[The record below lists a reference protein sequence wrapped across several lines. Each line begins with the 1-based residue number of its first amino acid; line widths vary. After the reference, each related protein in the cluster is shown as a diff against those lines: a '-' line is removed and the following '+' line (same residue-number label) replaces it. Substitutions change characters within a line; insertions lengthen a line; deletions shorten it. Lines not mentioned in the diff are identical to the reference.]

1 MKKALLGVVAAAII
15 LSLGST
21 GAFAAGPG
29 GGRCFADTDGDGICD
44 NAGGRCAYVD
54 ADGDGI
60 CDLCGAEHRACLTGE
75 GAAFVDADGDGICDN
90 YPSGQGRG
98 CGRGGQCGR
107 GSGFRG
113 GRGR

>member
-1 MKKALLGVVAAAII
+1 MRKAFLGVMAAAVI

-21 GAFAAGPG
+21 SAFAAGPG
-29 GGRCFADTDGDGICD
+29 GGRCFVDADGDRICD

-60 CDLCGAEHRACLTGE
+60 CDNCQ
-75 GAAFVDADGDGICDN
+75 
-90 YPSGQGRG
+90 PGQGRG
-98 CGRGGQCGR
+98 CGRGGQG
-107 GSGFRG
+107 GHGNGFRG

>member
-1 MKKALLGVVAAAII
+1 MRKVLLGVMAAAVI

-21 GAFAAGPG
+21 SAFAAGPG
-29 GGRCFADTDGDGICD
+29 GGRCFVDADGDRICD

-60 CDLCGAEHRACLTGE
+60 CDNCQ
-75 GAAFVDADGDGICDN
+75 
-90 YPSGQGRG
+90 PGQGRG
-98 CGRGGQCGR
+98 CGRGGQG
-107 GSGFRG
+107 GHGNGFRG

>member
-1 MKKALLGVVAAAII
+1 MRKALLGVVAAAII
-15 LSLGST
+15 LSLGSVS
-21 GAFAAGPG
+21 AFAAGPG
-29 GGRCFADTDGDGICD
+29 GGRYFVDTDGDGICD

-60 CDLCGAEHRACLTGE
+60 CD
-75 GAAFVDADGDGICDN
+75 N
-90 YPSGQGRG
+90 YQSGQGRG
-98 CGRGGQCGR
+98 CGHGGRCGR

>member
-1 MKKALLGVVAAAII
+1 MRKALLGVMAAAVI

-21 GAFAAGPG
+21 SAFAAGPG
-29 GGRCFADTDGDGICD
+29 GGRCFVDADGDRICE

-60 CDLCGAEHRACLTGE
+60 CDNCQ
-75 GAAFVDADGDGICDN
+75 
-90 YPSGQGRG
+90 PGQGRG
-98 CGRGGQCGR
+98 CGRGGQG
-107 GSGFRG
+107 GHGNGFQG

>member
-1 MKKALLGVVAAAII
+1 MRKALLGVMAAAVI

-21 GAFAAGPG
+21 SAFAAGPG
-29 GGRCFADTDGDGICD
+29 GGRCFVDADGDRICD

-60 CDLCGAEHRACLTGE
+60 CDNCQ
-75 GAAFVDADGDGICDN
+75 
-90 YPSGQGRG
+90 PGQGRG
-98 CGRGGQCGR
+98 CGRGGQG
-107 GSGFRG
+107 GHGNGFRG